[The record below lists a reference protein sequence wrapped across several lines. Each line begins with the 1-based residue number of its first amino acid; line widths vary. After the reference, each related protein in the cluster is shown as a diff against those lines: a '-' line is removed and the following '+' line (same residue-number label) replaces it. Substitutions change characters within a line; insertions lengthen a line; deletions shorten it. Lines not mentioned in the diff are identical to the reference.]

1 MIATRSASHYT
12 KVLMKFSY
20 HTRLTVPNSSGRC
33 SAIIRVSYGGKRT
46 DLYTG
51 ITVRPSQWNEK
62 KERVKQGCTV
72 DGYQYNVLNAK
83 LNEQEQ
89 YVEDYF
95 NNSELRSATT
105 SLTDLRERFRH
116 KFKMSEEALSDEF
129 FFQYDKFLKETAGE
143 CGWSANREEQMKR
156 LREKVKEFKPDIK
169 FADLS
174 TETMDSFK
182 VFLSKTMYNDALL
195 KHLQYF
201 KQFVT
206 WASKRGHKVHEEFF
220 AYEPKLPKAK
230 KAVRYLTLEELDTIY
245 NLTFEG
251 RDGLERARDIF
262 VFQCYTALRVSDVS
276 HLKHENVT
284 VNETGDYYIDLL
296 TEKDDDRIRY
306 RLAQRAVRI
315 FKKYEAN
322 VYENDLV
329 FPIISPP
336 KYNEHLKELGKA
348 ANLQGEWIDY
358 QYRLNEKITVKVPKR
373 DLTTHTARRT
383 FIVTAMNE
391 GIPLDL
397 IALIT
402 SHSDVKAMKPYIRMN
417 TKGADKV
424 IAALDKASKDQESEE
439 QTSDDHE

>member
-1 MIATRSASHYT
+1 
-12 KVLMKFSY
+12 MKFSY

-51 ITVRPSQWNEK
+51 ITVRPSQWTEK

-105 SLTDLRERFRH
+105 SLSDLRERFRH
-116 KFKMSEEALSDEF
+116 KFRLSEEALSDEF
-129 FFQYDKFLKETAGE
+129 FFQFDKFLKETAGE
-143 CGWSANREEQMKR
+143 SGWSANRKEQMKR
-156 LREKVKEFKPDIK
+156 LRDKVKEFKPDIK

-182 VFLSKTMYNDALL
+182 VFLSKSLWNDALL

-206 WASKRGHKVHEEFF
+206 WASKRGHKVHEEYF
-220 AYEPKLPKAK
+220 AYDPKLPQSK
-230 KAVRYLTLEELDTIY
+230 KAVRYLTLDELDTIY

-251 RDGLERARDIF
+251 REGLERARDIF
-262 VFQCYTALRVSDVS
+262 VFQCYTALRVSDVNQ
-276 HLKHENVT
+276 LKHENICL
-284 VNETGDYYIDLL
+284 NEKGEYYIKMVA
-296 TEKDDDRIRY
+296 EKDDDPLNIK
-306 RLAQRAVRI
+306 LAQRALKI
-315 FKKYEAN
+315 FKKYEGN

-329 FPIISPP
+329 FPVISPP
-336 KYNEHLKELGKA
+336 KYNKHLKELGKA
-348 ANLQGEWIDY
+348 AGLKGEWIDY
-358 QYRLNEKITVKVPKR
+358 QYRLSERVPVKVPKQ

-391 GIPLDL
+391 GISLDL

-402 SHSDVKAMKPYIRMN
+402 SHSDVKAMKPYISMN

-424 IAALDKASKDQESEE
+424 IAALDKASKDQEEE
-439 QTSDDHE
+439 QASDDQE